1 MMMQTISLDEATRV
15 LDAARRQAETMG
27 LAINIAVVDAG
38 GRLSAFARMD
48 GAWLGSIDIAQKK
61 AFTARAF
68 DLSTRELATLAGP
81 GQPLYGIANTNDG
94 DVVIFAGGVL
104 LKRADAIIGAVGASG
119 GQPDQDHDVACAG
132 AAALS

>member
-27 LAINIAVVDAG
+27 LAMNIAVVDAG

>member
-1 MMMQTISLDEATRV
+1 MMQTISLDEATRV

>member
-1 MMMQTISLDEATRV
+1 MQTISLDDATRV
-15 LDAARRQAETMG
+15 LDAARRQAESMG
-27 LAINIAVVDAG
+27 LAMNIAVVDAG

>member
-27 LAINIAVVDAG
+27 LAMNIAVVDAG

-119 GQPDQDHDVACAG
+119 GQPDQDHDAACAG
-132 AAALS
+132 AAALG

>member
-1 MMMQTISLDEATRV
+1 MQTISLDDATRV
-15 LDAARRQAETMG
+15 LDAARRQAESMG
-27 LAINIAVVDAG
+27 LAMNIAVVDAG

-104 LKRADAIIGAVGASG
+104 LKRADAVIGAVGASG

-132 AAALS
+132 AAALR

>member
-1 MMMQTISLDEATRV
+1 MRQTISLDDATRV
-15 LDAARRQAETMG
+15 LAAARRQAETMG
-27 LAINIAVVDAG
+27 PAMNIAVVDAG

-68 DLSTRELATLAGP
+68 DLSTRELAALAGP

>member
-1 MMMQTISLDEATRV
+1 MMQTISLDEATRV

-27 LAINIAVVDAG
+27 LAMNIAVVDAG

>member
-27 LAINIAVVDAG
+27 LAMNIAVVDAG

-81 GQPLYGIANTNDG
+81 GQLLYGIANTNDG